1 MEIKKFEDGILFDD
15 KIFFSTSGKIL
26 KDKIN
31 LLPSLWEDIPKE
43 KRQEFIID
51 YRGEYEKYNIF
62 IKVLK
67 GDTDRLNFFVQNYN
81 TNEYFAFIQDP
92 SVLENLDLANYPE
105 KWYFL
110 DEVVEK
116 QIERLWFE
124 GETYLI

>member
-43 KRQEFIID
+43 KRKEFIID
-51 YRGEYEKYNIF
+51 YPGEYEKYNIF

>member
-43 KRQEFIID
+43 KREEFIID
-51 YRGEYEKYNIF
+51 YPGEYEKYNIF

-67 GDTDRLNFFVQNYN
+67 GDTDRLNFFIQNYN